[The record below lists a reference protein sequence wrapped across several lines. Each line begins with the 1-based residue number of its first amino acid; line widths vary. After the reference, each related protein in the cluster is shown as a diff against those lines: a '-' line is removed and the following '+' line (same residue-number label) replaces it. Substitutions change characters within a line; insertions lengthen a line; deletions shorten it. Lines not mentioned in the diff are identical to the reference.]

1 MVALAQPAAL
11 PMIEIT
17 RKMMLDMRRPRD
29 WGWELGSM
37 GALAQP
43 AALPMIEITR
53 KMMLDMRRPRDW
65 GWELW

>member
-43 AALPMIEITR
+43 AALPMIGITR
-53 KMMLDMRRPRDW
+53 KTMLDIRRP
-65 GWELW
+65 